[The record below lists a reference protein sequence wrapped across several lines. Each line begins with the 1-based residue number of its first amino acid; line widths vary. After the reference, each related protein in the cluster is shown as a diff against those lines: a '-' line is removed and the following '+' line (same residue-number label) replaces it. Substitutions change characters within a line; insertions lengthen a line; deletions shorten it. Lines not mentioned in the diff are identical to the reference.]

1 MSVKFLEIFKENFVI
16 QILLFFTLIFP
27 LILLV
32 GSAVINLSI
41 VLMNIFFLIH
51 ILSKK
56 NIIFLKIIFFI
67 LL

>member
-51 ILSKK
+51 IFNEKK
-56 NIIFLKIIFFI
+56 YNFLKIIFFI